1 MKIGSLL
8 LRLGESELAEF
19 VSKPALDILAT
30 LSPDMLRPEKIRD
43 LILKKVEL
51 ETMLRTK
58 NMRNVLFEALRPDEA
73 NYLLNILGMSGR
85 DKPYSVLCGAHIRK
99 NSEGENGLFSF
110 FEASVPEP
118 ERMPEVAD
126 VENIR
131 PDRGLFPHQLE
142 AEKNVKRDLE
152 RAGHR
157 TMLHMP
163 TGAGKTRT
171 AMRVVASYM
180 FQERT
185 CFIVWLSYSEELCDQ
200 AMAEFQNMWKA
211 AGDRPV
217 ETVRFYGKNT
227 PDVLSL
233 TKKHGGI
240 FMVAGLKK
248 MYEAARKD
256 TIFLSTLA
264 DRVSLVVMDE
274 AHQAVALTYKFILQ
288 TLVEKHAD
296 GARLLGLSATPGRTW
311 NDVDMDKELSEFF
324 NRKKV
329 TIKTPGSPIDFLM
342 NKGYIAKP
350 TQKRIDYNGL
360 LTDTERNKIAKA
372 LDIPEDILRK
382 LAGEKLRNLKIIE
395 SIEGLVAEGHKRI
408 IFFAATIKHAR
419 DISFALEARG
429 FRSNY
434 VTNQTL
440 PAARKRII
448 EDYKSSGNTKILCN
462 YGILTMGFDAP
473 ETSAVVIARP
483 TKSLVLYSQ
492 MVGRCIRGPKAG
504 GNERCTIV
512 TVVDTSLRG
521 FGNVTDAFSNW
532 DDVW

>member
-1 MKIGSLL
+1 MESIL

-30 LSPDMLRPEKIRD
+30 LNPDMLRPERIRD
-43 LILKKVEL
+43 LILKKVEP
-51 ETMLRTK
+51 EAMLRK
-58 NMRNVLFEALRPDEA
+58 KGMRNVLIEALRPDEA
-73 NYLLNILGMSGR
+73 NDLLDKLGIS
-85 DKPYSVLCGAHIRK
+85 DQDEPYETLCNAHIRK
-99 NSEGENGLFSF
+99 NSEIENELFSF
-110 FEASVPEP
+110 FETPVPKPEP
-118 ERMPEVAD
+118 VQEVD
-126 VENIR
+126 GVENIH
-131 PDRGLFPHQLE
+131 PNRGLFPHQLE
-142 AEKNVKRDLE
+142 AEKNVKKDLE
-152 RAGHR
+152 GTGHR

-180 FQERT
+180 FEERT

-211 AGDRPV
+211 AGDRSV
-217 ETVRFYGKNT
+217 ETIRFYGKNT
-227 PDVLSL
+227 PDILSL
-233 TKKHGGI
+233 TKKHNGI

-256 TIFLSTLA
+256 TVFLSTLA
-264 DRVSLVVMDE
+264 DRASLVVMDE

-288 TLVEKHAD
+288 TLIEKHAD

-342 NKGYIAKP
+342 DRGYIARP
-350 TQKRIDYNGL
+350 TQKQIGYNGH
-360 LTDTERNKIAKA
+360 LTDAERSKIAEA
-372 LDIPEDILRK
+372 LDIPENVLKK

-408 IFFAATIKHAR
+408 IFFAATINHAR

-429 FRSNY
+429 LHSNY
-434 VTNQTL
+434 VTSQTL
-440 PAARKRII
+440 PTARKRII
-448 EDYKSSGNTKILCN
+448 EDYKSPENTKILCN

-473 ETSAVVIARP
+473 KTSAVVIARP

-504 GNERCTIV
+504 GNEQCTIV
-512 TVVDTSLRG
+512 TVVDTSLQG